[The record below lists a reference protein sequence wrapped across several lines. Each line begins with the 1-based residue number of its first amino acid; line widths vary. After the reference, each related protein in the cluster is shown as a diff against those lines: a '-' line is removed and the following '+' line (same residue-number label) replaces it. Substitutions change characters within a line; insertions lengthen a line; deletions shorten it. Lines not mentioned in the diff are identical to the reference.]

1 MQFLFMR
8 SSVLC
13 IVTYG
18 AIKIYAVQI
27 MQPVLDLHNSHKQNI
42 TQKFIVIQYQA

>member
-1 MQFLFMR
+1 MQVLFVH
-8 SSVLC
+8 SNALC

-27 MQPVLDLHNSHKQNI
+27 YMYAIS
-42 TQKFIVIQYQA
+42 T

>member
-1 MQFLFMR
+1 MR

-27 MQPVLDLHNSHKQNI
+27 YVTGAWL
-42 TQKFIVIQYQA
+42 A